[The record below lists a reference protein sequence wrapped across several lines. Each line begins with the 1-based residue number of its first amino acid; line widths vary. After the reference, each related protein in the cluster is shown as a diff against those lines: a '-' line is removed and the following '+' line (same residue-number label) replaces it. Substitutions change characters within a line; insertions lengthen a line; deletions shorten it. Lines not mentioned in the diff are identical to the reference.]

1 MNLSSSNRDHTIL
14 LSAAMRA
21 IRVSRRMRASE
32 VARAMALPLRTYERF
47 EAGHGPLTF
56 ERIASFAKATNSDPV
71 ALLAVLPLGRPEFAI
86 WCADNKLMTIM
97 IMVVEELADELGADI
112 GFLESGVLIA
122 SLTRATRE
130 LIEHFRKRDIF
141 AETWLNQRSERLAGS
156 VPLSTLLRRRQAG

>member
-1 MNLSSSNRDHTIL
+1 
-14 LSAAMRA
+14 
-21 IRVSRRMRASE
+21 
-32 VARAMALPLRTYERF
+32 
-47 EAGHGPLTF
+47 
-56 ERIASFAKATNSDPV
+56 
-71 ALLAVLPLGRPEFAI
+71 
-86 WCADNKLMTIM
+86 MTIM